1 MLKIE
6 KNTGALIA
14 AETQTA
20 LKSLDH
26 AILNELRLC
35 TSLVEAFDEAKLPV
49 GTSQKLLQ
57 SMARGIDH
65 IVSGRGEMA
74 QTVRTLN
81 AIKGNSSLKET
92 GFGCPGEVPLAMI
105 QPLDTVPMM
114 HADTEFG

>member
-20 LKSLDH
+20 LKSLDV

-35 TSLVEAFDEAKLPV
+35 TSLIEAFEDAKLPV

-65 IVSGRGEMA
+65 IVTGRAEMA
-74 QTVRTLN
+74 QTVRTLS
-81 AIKGNSSLKET
+81 AIKGDSSLKEV
-92 GFGCPGEVPLAMI
+92 GYGCPGEVPLATI
-105 QPLDTVPMM
+105 LPDKVASPAVGEQ
-114 HADTEFG
+114 AFG